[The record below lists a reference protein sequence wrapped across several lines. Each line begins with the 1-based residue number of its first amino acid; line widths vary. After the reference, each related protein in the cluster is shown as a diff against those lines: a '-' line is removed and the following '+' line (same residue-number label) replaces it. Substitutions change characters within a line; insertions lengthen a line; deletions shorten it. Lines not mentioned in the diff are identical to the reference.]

1 MDLQII
7 QVRSSDI
14 IENQPAKSEWLNLSV
29 VSAVSALAPNARVEP
44 LDF

>member
-7 QVRSSDI
+7 LVRSADVMK
-14 IENQPAKSEWLNLSV
+14 NQPAKSEWLNLSV
-29 VSAVSALAPNARVEP
+29 VSAVSALAPNARVDQ